1 MVPVTLNFNTN
12 VYTNVNT
19 NVYTNF
25 RAGVSLLLTFAGL
38 RMGNE
43 VRSLA

>member
-1 MVPVTLNFNTN
+1 MHVTLNF
-12 VYTNVNT
+12 NT

-38 RMGNE
+38 RKAYEG
-43 VRSLA
+43 RSLA

>member
-1 MVPVTLNFNTN
+1 MVHVTLN
-12 VYTNVNT
+12 VYT

-38 RMGNE
+38 RMDYE

>member
-1 MVPVTLNFNTN
+1 MVPVTLNVNTN
-12 VYTNVNT
+12 VYT

-38 RMGNE
+38 RNASE

>member
-1 MVPVTLNFNTN
+1 MVHVTLN

-25 RAGVSLLLTFAGL
+25 NTNFRAGGSLLLTFAGL
-38 RMGNE
+38 RNDFE
-43 VRSLA
+43 ERILA

>member
-1 MVPVTLNFNTN
+1 MVHVTLN
-12 VYTNVNT
+12 VYTNFN
-19 NVYTNF
+19 TNF

-38 RMGNE
+38 RNASE

>member
-1 MVPVTLNFNTN
+1 MVPVTLN
-12 VYTNVNT
+12 VYT

-25 RAGVSLLLTFAGL
+25 GVGRSLLLTFAGL
-38 RMGNE
+38 RESDE